1 MAIRLERS
9 GGLIL
14 IHGAPDPPS
23 KKKWWDKKPRGLG
36 LWIVLALFIAGF
48 ALADSVA
55 PEWPA
60 IAETVKGLLAS
71 GR

>member
-1 MAIRLERS
+1 MAIRLEKS

-23 KKKWWDKKPRGLG
+23 KKWWDKKPRGLG
-36 LWIVLALFIAGF
+36 LWIVLALFIAGL

-71 GR
+71 AR

>member
-36 LWIVLALFIAGF
+36 VWIVFTLCIAGVLF
-48 ALADSVA
+48 AASVA

-60 IAETVKGLLAS
+60 IAEAVKGLLAS

>member
-1 MAIRLERS
+1 MAIRLEKS

-23 KKKWWDKKPRGLG
+23 KKRWWDKKPHGLG
-36 LWIVLALFIAGF
+36 LWIVLALFIAGAVF
-48 ALADSVA
+48 AASVQSG
-55 PEWPA
+55 WPTV
-60 IAETVKGLLAS
+60 AEAVKGFLTS

>member
-1 MAIRLERS
+1 MAIRLEKS

-23 KKKWWDKKPRGLG
+23 KKKWWDKKPRGVG
-36 LWIVLALFIAGF
+36 LWIVLALFIAGVV
-48 ALADSVA
+48 LADSV
-55 PEWPA
+55 ESGWPA
-60 IAETVKGLLAS
+60 IAEAVKGLLAS